1 MKHSE
6 QELGTVTVLLDRLAK
21 QRLPRLLAIKAEV
34 DKGECLN
41 SMDLQYL
48 GEVLGDSNR
57 IRALIEKF
65 PEHRDLVDTVSNL
78 YHEVTAKALENEKQR
93 SK

>member
-6 QELGTVTVLLDRLAK
+6 QDLGTVTVLLERMAK

-41 SMDLQYL
+41 SIDLQYL
-48 GEVLGDSNR
+48 SEVLNESSR

-78 YHEVTAKALENEKQR
+78 YHEVTGKALENEKKR
-93 SK
+93 EN